1 MDSLLQDLRLAFRI
15 ARKNPG
21 MSLIVILTFGLG
33 IGLTTTVFSI
43 VNGVIYKGLPFE
55 DPGRI
60 VAVGRTNL
68 EQNTPFMGVT
78 THDLADWQA
87 QQTAFE
93 TLGAWGG
100 GAVNLGTEEGRP
112 RRLTGGFFTPEVFD
126 ALRVQPIL
134 GRAFLPEDAQT
145 GAEPVILLGYDVW
158 QEQLGGVPDAVGRTV
173 RANGEIRTVIGV
185 MPEGFRFPNLE
196 QVWLPLNVDPS
207 ATPRGQ
213 GPSYMAIGRLRD
225 GVSIAEAR
233 TQIAGIANRLAQ
245 AYPETNE
252 GIGGEVRPFTEL
264 LGDEIYTLL
273 YTMLGAVFAVMLIA
287 CVNVANLLIARA
299 TSRNRE
305 MAVRTALG
313 GARGRV
319 VRQLLT
325 EVLLLALAGGLL
337 GFGLG
342 TAGIEWFKRVIEVNP
357 PPSWIRF
364 DHDYR
369 VVFFALGVTVL
380 AAFIAGVFPALQ
392 ATRSNVG
399 EALKDENRGSSSF
412 RVNRLT
418 GSLVTTEVALS
429 CCLLV
434 AAGLMIKSVSQLRTV
449 DLPFTTENVFTAR
462 INLPLLEYPDTASR
476 VAFFDLLLER
486 LDGLPGVEA
495 ATLSDGLPAAG
506 NGIRLFQVEGQ
517 EYAEEEDLPGA
528 REGIVTPGYFRTF
541 QTEVLQGRAF
551 VASDRAGALPVC
563 VVNETFARNF
573 LDGDALGRR
582 LRKRPPNTEFQGME
596 SEWLTVV
603 GVVPDMRMEGI
614 GNNEASPAGFYIPIG
629 QSDVGSTVTIA
640 LRSRNEPMALTPEV
654 RSAVAAIDP
663 DLPIFQILD
672 MEGVIARQTFFYTI
686 FGKLF
691 MAFGFA
697 ALFLAAVGLYGVMS
711 FAVAQRT
718 QEMGVRMAHGA
729 MGRQL
734 IGLVMRKGAR
744 QLGIGLGIGLGLAIL
759 AAGQVQF
766 ILFEVNARD
775 PVVFGLVLATL
786 GAAGF
791 LASFVPARR
800 VTKVDP
806 VTALTPS

>member
-68 EQNTPFMGVT
+68 EQDVPYMGVT
-78 THDLADWQA
+78 PHDLADWQA

-126 ALRVQPIL
+126 VLRVQPIL
-134 GRAFLPEDAQT
+134 GRAFLPEDAET

-158 QEQLGGVPDAVGRTV
+158 QEQLDGAPDAVGRTV

-207 ATPRGQ
+207 ATSRGQ
-213 GPSYMAIGRLRD
+213 EPTYMVIGRLRD
-225 GVSIAEAR
+225 GVSLEEAR

-252 GIGGEVRPFTEL
+252 GIGGEVRPYTEL

-325 EVLLLALAGGLL
+325 EVFLLALAGGLL

-342 TAGIEWFKRVIEVNP
+342 TAGIEWFKRVIQVNP

-369 VVFFALGVTVL
+369 VVLFALGVTVL

-506 NGIRLFQVEGQ
+506 NGVRLIQVEGQ

-551 VASDRAGALPVC
+551 VASDRAGALPVV

-582 LRKRPPNTEFQGME
+582 LRKRPPNTEFQGVE

-614 GNNEASPAGFYIPIG
+614 GNSEASPAGFYIPIE
-629 QSDVGSTVTIA
+629 QSDVGGTVTIA
-640 LRSRNEPMALTPEV
+640 LRTRNEPMAMTPEV

-729 MGRQL
+729 RSRQL

-775 PVVFGLVLATL
+775 PVVFGLVVATL
-786 GAAGF
+786 GVAGL

>member
-1 MDSLLQDLRLAFRI
+1 MVAPTSPTNR
-15 ARKNPG
+15 
-21 MSLIVILTFGLG
+21 TGLYW

-55 DPGRI
+55 DPDRI
-60 VAVGRTNL
+60 VAAGRTDL
-68 EQNTPFMGVT
+68 ERNIPFMGVPP
-78 THDLADWQA
+78 HDLADWKV

-93 TLGAWGG
+93 SLGAWGG

-112 RRLTGGFFTPEVFD
+112 RRLTGGRFTPEVFD
-126 ALRVQPIL
+126 VLRAQPIL

-158 QEQLGGVPDAVGRTV
+158 QEQMGGAPDVVGRTV

-185 MPEGFRFPNLE
+185 MPEGFRFPSLE

-213 GPSYMAIGRLRD
+213 GPSYQVIGRLRD
-225 GVSIAEAR
+225 GVSLEEAR
-233 TQIAGIANRLAQ
+233 TQIAGIASRLAQ

-264 LGDEIYTLL
+264 LGAQLYTLL
-273 YTMLGAVFAVMLIA
+273 YTMLGAVLAVMLIA

-313 GARGRV
+313 GARWRV

-325 EVLLLALAGGLL
+325 EVVLLALAGGLL

-342 TAGIEWFKRVIEVNP
+342 TAGIEWFKRVIQVNP

-392 ATRSNVG
+392 ATKSNVG
-399 EALKDENRGSSSF
+399 EALKDQNRGSSSF

-434 AAGLMIKSVSQLRTV
+434 AAGLMVKSVAQLRTV

-462 INLPLLEYPDTASR
+462 INLPSLEYPDTASR

-486 LDGLPGVEA
+486 VEGLPGVEA

-506 NGIRLFQVEGQ
+506 NGVRLFQVEGQ
-517 EYAEEEDLPGA
+517 EYGEEEDLPGA

-541 QTEVLQGRAF
+541 RTEILQGRPF
-551 VASDRAGALPVC
+551 QTSDRAGALPVC
-563 VVNETFARNF
+563 IVNETFARNF

-582 LRKRPPNTEFQGME
+582 LRKRAPNTEFQEVE
-596 SEWLTVV
+596 SEWLTIV

-614 GNNEASPAGFYIPIG
+614 GNSEASPAGFYIPIG
-629 QSDVGSTVTIA
+629 QSDVGSTVAIA
-640 LRSRNEPMALTPEV
+640 LRTQGEPMALTPEV
-654 RSAVAAIDP
+654 RAAVAAIDP

-697 ALFLAAVGLYGVMS
+697 ALFLAGVGLYGVMS

-729 MGRQL
+729 RGRQL
-734 IGLVMRKGAR
+734 IGLVMRRGAR
-744 QLGIGLGIGLGLAIL
+744 QLGIGLGIGLGLAVL

-766 ILFEVNARD
+766 ILFEVSARD

-786 GAAGF
+786 AGAGF
-791 LASFVPARR
+791 LASFLPARR
-800 VTKVDP
+800 VTRVDP
-806 VTALTPS
+806 VAALTPS